1 MSAAFYNG
9 LRDDTA
15 GPLISQFGLA
25 GVLRQVEK
33 EYSPTT
39 GGMIVGREID
49 TSIRMLDLPVE
60 RGIFEESLEQQ
71 MTSMLLVASKELN
84 AASVIAEPGDLVR
97 WTKEGATVQ
106 GRILAKKVIGPSG
119 ISVIEKWGVTIA

>member
-25 GVLRQVEK
+25 GVLRRSTK
-33 EYSPTT
+33 TYDPTT
-39 GGMIVGREID
+39 GRTTYGADAD

-84 AASVIAEPGDLVR
+84 AASVTAEPGDLVR

-119 ISVIEKWGVTIA
+119 ISVLEKWGVTIA